1 MMVPNSKAN
10 EFGRLAME
18 CGKRGAGSAVPTA
31 KFAVHAAGL
40 ACVRGGTKRPR
51 MQGHLQAHCIR
62 GKMSGIRIDGPGG
75 HTIPHHEPEMNS
87 IPVDPRSNCLSRRTT
102 T

>member
-51 MQGHLQAHCIR
+51 MQAIYKLTASV
-62 GKMSGIRIDGPGG
+62 GKCQELESTARAGIQFRI
-75 HTIPHHEPEMNS
+75 TNL
-87 IPVDPRSNCLSRRTT
+87 R
-102 T
+102 